1 MAEPKTLDPVVVTDS
16 TPDAAPSPVAKQ
28 PSTMPNFQ
36 QMLMNRLNRP
46 LIGGGGNPQ
55 QALQQTIAGEQAK
68 SDVAMKMAREKEQT
82 MRPLQEAKVERIG
95 QTEQQQAGISKE
107 LNTPFQVPQETV
119 ADFSALGGLVGIMG
133 VMLGTSGKMSAQN
146 VLSSATGI
154 LDGYKKGR
162 ADLIAQKQ
170 KEFEANM
177 KRLTALS
184 SQVQAELKTYM
195 EKAAVKDQTAA
206 LSLEK
211 VAAEANNGIVAAVV
225 TGQSA
230 FKIQEMN
237 QQLANAS
244 RAAQTHYDTVLMQ
257 LAKDQQAREDAAA
270 KPPTIMQDQDGN
282 PIQWNGKTRSWV
294 AADMPEGVTSITRI
308 GTPPKAAKTQGTVGY
323 AAALQS
329 LLPNETVTLKE
340 NEAKPILEAIQA
352 TARLTKFIDKA
363 QDPDIDFGEIGRIS
377 NRIESLITRNLGDR
391 TEITNA
397 NQLAGATSTAVDQ
410 AIKELGLSPNDKNI
424 VFYKEAIF
432 NILDAERAIRGGS
445 ILPVGIVN
453 MLTPLQDPK
462 NMNRA
467 QFTNIMLGNLD
478 RVAAKTGLEQNVLKD
493 AISKIKPFEYTPSY
507 TPPASTGAAP
517 SASTTPKYTTPEQ
530 IADATTRAQAALAK
544 ATTEDQKQKI
554 RKIYKEVTGR
564 DL

>member
-1 MAEPKTLDPVVVTDS
+1 MADEPKTLDTVVVTAPPEPKDS
-16 TPDAAPSPVAKQ
+16 PA
-28 PSTMPNFQ
+28 MPNFQ
-36 QMLMNRLNRP
+36 QMLIDRLNRP
-46 LIGGGGNPQ
+46 LSGGGANPQ

-162 ADLIAQKQ
+162 TDLIAQKQ

-237 QQLANAS
+237 QQLANS
-244 RAAQTHYDTVLMQ
+244 TRAAQTANTNILMQ
-257 LAKDQQAREDAAA
+257 LAKDQESRNRQEQTRLRQRELLRLEDGSLVLYDKSSNTYEAAPDELA
-270 KPPTIMQDQDGN
+270 
-282 PIQWNGKTRSWV
+282 
-294 AADMPEGVTSITRI
+294 
-308 GTPPKAAKTQGTVGY
+308 KAAKVGAGGKAGAAGKGAVAGQVGRITGAMSQVSGAVQALSDLPVTTANPVFGQKNFSGLFTAPLSVLNQKMTDQTAFLMQTALAGVARGLATIETSGAATGLVGLTDKIEQAIIIQKGSTVNV
-323 AAALQS
+323 ALYKLAEMRRIVEDGVRTALAS
-329 LLPNETVTLKE
+329 DNYTPGEKDLLRFNLKRVE
-340 NEAKPILEAIQA
+340 EAIPFTQKQVTDA
-352 TARLTKFIDKA
+352 VRAGESTKLNADQKKMSF
-363 QDPDIDFGEIGRIS
+363 
-377 NRIESLITRNLGDR
+377 
-391 TEITNA
+391 TEF
-397 NQLAGATSTAVDQ
+397 AGIKFPTEEKST
-410 AIKELGLSPNDKNI
+410 
-424 VFYKEAIF
+424 
-432 NILDAERAIRGGS
+432 
-445 ILPVGIVN
+445 
-453 MLTPLQDPK
+453 
-462 NMNRA
+462 
-467 QFTNIMLGNLD
+467 
-478 RVAAKTGLEQNVLKD
+478 
-493 AISKIKPFEYTPSY
+493 
-507 TPPASTGAAP
+507 P
-517 SASTTPKYTTPEQ
+517 SASSATKTMPTDERLNAYVAAHPEFGGD
-530 IADATTRAQAALAK
+530 INKAK
-544 ATTEDQKQKI
+544 EFLRTQG
-554 RKIYKEVTGR
+554 YK
-564 DL
+564 

>member
-1 MAEPKTLDPVVVTDS
+1 MAEPTQIDPVVVTDS

-28 PSTMPNFQ
+28 PPAMPNFQ
-36 QMLMNRLNRP
+36 QMLMDRLNRP
-46 LIGGGGNPQ
+46 LSGGGGNPQ

-82 MRPLQEAKVERIG
+82 MRPLQEAKVARIG
-95 QTEQQQAGISKE
+95 QTEEQQAGISKE

-162 ADLIAQKQ
+162 ADLVSQAKQ
-170 KEFEANM
+170 SFEANM

-237 QQLANAS
+237 QQLANS
-244 RAAQTHYDTVLMQ
+244 TRAAQTHYDTVLMQ

-270 KPPTIMQDQDGN
+270 KPPTMMQDQNGN
-282 PIQWNGKTRSWV
+282 PLQWDGKTRSWV
-294 AADMPEGVTSITRI
+294 AADMPEDVTSITRI
-308 GTPPKAAKTQGTVGY
+308 GTPPKGKGG
-323 AAALQS
+323 
-329 LLPNETVTLKE
+329 
-340 NEAKPILEAIQA
+340 
-352 TARLTKFIDKA
+352 
-363 QDPDIDFGEIGRIS
+363 GEIGPVAFLNQTIGKTSGDPKIDQKIIDAGRAVVSTNSLLDRLKDPEIKTGWQSALNGFQEKLKSLRSDKRELTDSEMKSIIDGSVNSTSKNAVFLKDQLFTQYQIEKEAQGGRLTVEMMRQGAKVLDPTNVTKDTYIAILGGRREDLFKILTGYNLDPTDINKLVGKFATQQGSAAPAS
-377 NRIESLITRNLGDR
+377 NVAPVVTNPNAIQSERAALTALLQNITDP
-391 TEITNA
+391 T
-397 NQLAGATSTAVDQ
+397 LAA
-410 AIKELGLSPNDKNI
+410 K
-424 VFYKEAIF
+424 YKERF
-432 NILDAERAIRGGS
+432 KLRTG
-445 ILPVGIVN
+445 
-453 MLTPLQDPK
+453 QD
-462 NMNRA
+462 
-467 QFTNIMLGNLD
+467 
-478 RVAAKTGLEQNVLKD
+478 
-493 AISKIKPFEYTPSY
+493 Y
-507 TPPASTGAAP
+507 
-517 SASTTPKYTTPEQ
+517 
-530 IADATTRAQAALAK
+530 
-544 ATTEDQKQKI
+544 
-554 RKIYKEVTGR
+554 
-564 DL
+564 

>member
-1 MAEPKTLDPVVVTDS
+1 MADEPKTLDTVVVTAPPEPKDS
-16 TPDAAPSPVAKQ
+16 PA
-28 PSTMPNFQ
+28 MPNFQ
-36 QMLMNRLNRP
+36 QMLIDRLNRP
-46 LIGGGGNPQ
+46 LSGGGANPQ

-257 LAKDQQAREDAAA
+257 LAKDQESRQVAKETAARQINLAQPYQNERGEIVQRDPVTGAL
-270 KPPTIMQDQDGN
+270 PTDQG
-282 PIQWNGKTRSWV
+282 PLTRVS
-294 AADMPEGVTSITRI
+294 
-308 GTPPKAAKTQGTVGY
+308 TPPKAGGGALPKTSAERNEYTNRVG
-323 AAALQS
+323 LISNIDDIKS
-329 LLPNETVTLKE
+329 LLDDPKYAKLITPTTKFTPALIQNLKE
-340 NEAKPILEAIQA
+340 GFPELSQKLARIQAIEFSIGGKSLTKTEQQILEPLYGWRGLTVDALRKRLEGTKDEFEKSAQA
-352 TARLTKFIDKA
+352 FETYYPGLK
-363 QDPDIDFGEIGRIS
+363 EIRP
-377 NRIESLITRNLGDR
+377 
-391 TEITNA
+391 
-397 NQLAGATSTAVDQ
+397 QLDQ
-410 AIKELGLSPNDKNI
+410 I
-424 VFYKEAIF
+424 YK
-432 NILDAERAIRGGS
+432 
-445 ILPVGIVN
+445 
-453 MLTPLQDPK
+453 
-462 NMNRA
+462 
-467 QFTNIMLGNLD
+467 
-478 RVAAKTGLEQNVLKD
+478 
-493 AISKIKPFEYTPSY
+493 
-507 TPPASTGAAP
+507 STGRVP
-517 SASTTPKYTTPEQ
+517 SLPETGSQ
-530 IADATTRAQAALAK
+530 DVEQAARQRFGVFEPDK
-544 ATTEDQKQKI
+544 YNYGFDDKGFYRE
-554 RKIYKEVTGR
+554 RK
-564 DL
+564 